1 MKRETLKKVI
11 DDIIIEQSGL
21 ENTFFSSKTDN
32 GENLLMV
39 KELLHDPLDWYE
51 VLSEIER
58 KCKILVNDELLI
70 KPDITYREFI
80 DVFYNEI
87 ERELKSCKELQ

>member
-11 DDIIIEQSGL
+11 DNIIINQSGL
-21 ENTFFSSKTDN
+21 EKTFFSSKSNN
-32 GENLLMV
+32 GEDIIMT
-39 KELLHDPLDWYE
+39 KELLRDPLDWYE

-70 KPDITYREFI
+70 KPNITYGEFI
-80 DVFYNEI
+80 DVFYNEMN
-87 ERELKSCKELQ
+87 RELKKYI

>member
-11 DDIIIEQSGL
+11 DNIIINQSGL
-21 ENTFFSSKTDN
+21 EKTFFSSKSNN
-32 GENLLMV
+32 GEDIIMT
-39 KELLHDPLDWYE
+39 KELLRDPLDWYE

-70 KPDITYREFI
+70 KPNITYGEFI

-87 ERELKSCKELQ
+87 NRELKKYI

>member
-11 DDIIIEQSGL
+11 DNIIINQSGL
-21 ENTFFSSKTDN
+21 EKTFFSSKSNN
-32 GENLLMV
+32 GEDIIMT

-70 KPDITYREFI
+70 KPNITYGEFI
-80 DVFYNEI
+80 DVFYNEMN
-87 ERELKSCKELQ
+87 RELKKYI

>member
-11 DDIIIEQSGL
+11 DKIIIEQSGL
-21 ENTFFSSKTDN
+21 DKNYFISKPND
-32 GENLLMV
+32 GENILMV
-39 KELLHDPLDWYE
+39 KELLNDPLDWYE

-70 KPDITYREFI
+70 KSDITYGEFI

-87 ERELKSCKELQ
+87 ERELKPCEELQ

>member
-11 DDIIIEQSGL
+11 DNIIINQSGL
-21 ENTFFSSKTDN
+21 EKTFFSSKSNN
-32 GENLLMV
+32 GEDIIMT
-39 KELLHDPLDWYE
+39 KELLQDPLDWYE

-70 KPDITYREFI
+70 KPNITYGEFV
-80 DVFYNEI
+80 DVFYNEMN
-87 ERELKSCKELQ
+87 RELKKYI

>member
-21 ENTFFSSKTDN
+21 EKTFFSSKTNN

-39 KELLHDPLDWYE
+39 KELLHDALDWYE

-70 KPDITYREFI
+70 RPDITYGEFI

-87 ERELKSCKELQ
+87 QRELKSC